1 MHGMRGEATDASRC
15 GGRSRLGSNGF
26 GFVAQSSA
34 DAADALGCAGSGMG
48 LWGDGDGLDC
58 VSPALAVRVD
68 AHVLPACSLRTAYRV
83 VLAPCLLTYL
93 LTYVLCTY
101 SLLAAHVLLATDCLQ
116 LRVDTHVGLRVAQPP
131 PQLPVELRNWSAFTP
146 LRSEPVGRQ

>member
-1 MHGMRGEATDASRC
+1 MCGVHGMHDMRGEATDASRC

-68 AHVLPACSLRTAYRV
+68 AMCFPFAHCA
-83 VLAPCLLTYL
+83 LLT
-93 LTYVLCTY
+93 
-101 SLLAAHVLLATDCLQ
+101 A
-116 LRVDTHVGLRVAQPP
+116 
-131 PQLPVELRNWSAFTP
+131 
-146 LRSEPVGRQ
+146 

>member
-1 MHGMRGEATDASRC
+1 MHDMRGEATDASRC

-68 AHVLPACSLRTAYRV
+68 AHVLPACSHAHCSPRSS
-83 VLAPCLLTYL
+83 CSL
-93 LTYVLCTY
+93 LTYVLRTCCLLPTY
-101 SLLAAHVLLATDCLQ
+101 LLPAADCLQ

-146 LRSEPVGRQ
+146 LRSEPVSHQ

>member
-1 MHGMRGEATDASRC
+1 M
-15 GGRSRLGSNGF
+15 LPGSGTIPTGSTVYFDGSLRDGPSSLTARNGF

-68 AHVLPACSLRTAYRV
+68 THFC
-83 VLAPCLLTYL
+83 C
-93 LTYVLCTY
+93 
-101 SLLAAHVLLATDCLQ
+101 VLLSTCC
-116 LRVDTHVGLRVAQPP
+116 
-131 PQLPVELRNWSAFTP
+131 
-146 LRSEPVGRQ
+146 

>member
-1 MHGMRGEATDASRC
+1 MHDMRGEATDASRC

-26 GFVAQSSA
+26 GFVVQSSA

-93 LTYVLCTY
+93 LHIY
-101 SLLAAHVLLATDCLQ
+101 SLLAADCLQ

-131 PQLPVELRNWSAFTP
+131 PQLPVELRNWSAFPP